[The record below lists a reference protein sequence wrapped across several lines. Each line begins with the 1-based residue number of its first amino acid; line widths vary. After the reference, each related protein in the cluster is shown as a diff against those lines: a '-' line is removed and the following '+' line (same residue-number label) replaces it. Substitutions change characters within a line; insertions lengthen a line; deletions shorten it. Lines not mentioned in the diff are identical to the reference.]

1 MKKLVFAMLA
11 VLGMSLTS
19 CFGDKPATKENEK
32 DSTVCALPDAEGAV
46 DEGDTATDVNA
57 EAGKAAVNEEKK
69 EAPADDKA
77 APADDKVAPAENAE
91 NAEKK

>member
-19 CFGDKPATKENEK
+19 CFGDKPVTQKGEQ
-32 DSTVCALPDAEGAV
+32 DSTSQVNCELEAAPEA
-46 DEGDTATDVNA
+46 NA
-57 EAGKAAVNEEKK
+57 EDGAADVTEEKK

-77 APADDKVAPAENAE
+77 APAENAE

>member
-19 CFGDKPATKENEK
+19 CFGDKPATKETEK

-57 EAGKAAVNEEKK
+57 EAGKAAVKEEKANPDAAANG
-69 EAPADDKA
+69 EAEK
-77 APADDKVAPAENAE
+77 APAEG
-91 NAEKK
+91 AEKK

>member
-1 MKKLVFAMLA
+1 MLA

-19 CFGDKPATKENEK
+19 CFGDKPATKENDQ
-32 DSTVCALPDAEGAV
+32 DSTICSLPAAEGAV

-57 EAGKAAVNEEKK
+57 EAGKAAVKEEKK

-77 APADDKVAPAENAE
+77 APAENAE